1 MSTNAL
7 DAQGV
12 VLKIGDGASPEVF
25 TEIQEVK
32 SIAGPGGSAADI
44 DVTDLSSTGKEFKV
58 GLMDEG
64 EVSFDI
70 HYIPSETTHASL
82 RTARAART
90 LKNFQIVFTDTP
102 ATTWTFAAY
111 VKGFQMSSA
120 VDQVITA
127 TVTLR
132 VTGSITE
139 A

>member
-7 DAQGV
+7 DAQGI
-12 VLKIGDGASPEVF
+12 VLKIGDGGSPEAF
-25 TEIQEVK
+25 TEVQEVK
-32 SIAGPGGSAADI
+32 SLAGPGGSAADI

-70 HYIPSETTHASL
+70 HYIPGEATHASL
-82 RTARAART
+82 RSARAART
-90 LKNFQIVFTDTP
+90 LKSFQIVFTDTP
-102 ATTWTFAAY
+102 ATTWTFSAY
-111 VKGFQMSSA
+111 VKGFQTSAA
-120 VDQVITA
+120 VDQVVTA

-139 A
+139 S